1 MKRVIKLPARSEP
14 SFGRDEDG
22 STMLEYAIVL
32 PMFLLLLFGIVDFG
46 RYGFDFVMTKK
57 AMERGTRVIAVRNP
71 VCPGVPNTHN
81 RETTQSGETPPAFG
95 TSCSVDG
102 ICENPGTIS
111 CSLNPTDGGAG
122 QEIWAR
128 IAAVMP
134 STVVA
139 EDITV
144 TYAYNSNLGFL
155 GGPYVPEV
163 TVELTGAQFEFV
175 TPLGG
180 LATLVT
186 GLANPG
192 APEGL
197 VPFPSIS
204 VTMPG
209 EDLALGNNG

>member
-1 MKRVIKLPARSEP
+1 MKHFMKHLARSDS
-14 SFGRDEDG
+14 SFGSNEDG
-22 STMLEYAIVL
+22 STIIECAIVL
-32 PMFLLLLFGIVDFG
+32 PMFLMLLLGIVDFG

-57 AMERGTRVIAVRNP
+57 AMERGTRIIAVRNP
-71 VCPGVPNTHN
+71 VCPGVPNTHE
-81 RETTQSGETPPAFG
+81 RQTTLSGQTPPPFG
-95 TSCSVDG
+95 TSCSVAD

-111 CSLNPTDGGAG
+111 CSLNPADGGAG
-122 QEIWAR
+122 EEIWAR

-186 GLANPG
+186 GSANPN

>member
-1 MKRVIKLPARSEP
+1 MKRFIRKSSGAARP
-14 SFGRDEDG
+14 FGRDENG
-22 STMLEYAIVL
+22 STMIEYAVVL
-32 PMFLLLLFGIVDFG
+32 PLFLLLLLGIVDFG
-46 RYGFDFVMTKK
+46 RYGFDYIMTKK

-81 RETTQSGETPPAFG
+81 RAPAQSGVTPPAFG
-95 TSCSVDG
+95 TSCSVAG

-111 CSLNPTDGGAG
+111 CSLNATDGGAG

-128 IAAVMP
+128 ISAVMP
-134 STVVA
+134 STVIA
-139 EDITV
+139 EDVTV
-144 TYAYNSNLGFL
+144 TYAYNSSLGFL

-180 LATLVT
+180 LATLAT
-186 GLANPG
+186 GIANPG
-192 APEGL
+192 VPEGL